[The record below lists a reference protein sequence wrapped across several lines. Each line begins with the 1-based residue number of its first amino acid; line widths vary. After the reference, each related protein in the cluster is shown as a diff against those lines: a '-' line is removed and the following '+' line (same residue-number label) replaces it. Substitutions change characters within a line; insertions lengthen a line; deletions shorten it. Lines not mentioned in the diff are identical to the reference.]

1 MGRTKGSANKA
12 GHNAGGDRK
21 SADFFEKK
29 AEENERKKQA
39 KERRKASE
47 AARRERAH
55 QGREFIANGALEN
68 GAFCTVFS
76 ENFHKF

>member
-29 AEENERKKQA
+29 AEENELKKQAEERRKKQ
-39 KERRKASE
+39 
-47 AARRERAH
+47 
-55 QGREFIANGALEN
+55 NGYLWY
-68 GAFCTVFS
+68 
-76 ENFHKF
+76 H